1 MNELEIEA
9 RLDVPAEITPEIAGA
24 AEIPAEVCGPAELAG
39 TVDGPAAMEAQ
50 IDPAAE
56 LRGGIEVPAEMEV
69 MRGPK
74 GEKGDTGPAG
84 PQGPKGETGPQGPQ
98 GPKGETGSQGPQGET
113 GATGPEGPQGP
124 QGETGATG
132 ATGPQGP
139 TGATGPGVPNGGST
153 DDVLA
158 KLSGTDQDT
167 AWKSLKTLLLNLEH
181 PVGSLYWSSVST
193 DPGTIFGGTWVRVK
207 DTFILAAGDTY
218 AAGDTGGEATHKL
231 TADESGLKSHGH
243 SHALTLPTHKHSNT
257 HSHPAPKGGP
267 SNASTL
273 RSGTGN
279 YANST
284 GSGYGPWFG
293 SGYNSTAIAMQDYTG
308 NTGNNTASPS
318 IAGSITDASG
328 ASATNAHNNMPP
340 YKAFYCWERTA

>member
-9 RLDVPAEITPEIAGA
+9 RLDVPAEITPEIAGT
-24 AEIPAEVCGPAELAG
+24 AEIPAGMDAPAELAG

-98 GPKGETGSQGPQGET
+98 GPKGETGSQGPQGDPFTYDDFTPEQLAALTGPQGPQGPQGET

-167 AWKSLKTLLLNLEH
+167 AWKSLKSLLLNLEH

-193 DPGTIFGGTWVRVK
+193 SPATLFGGTWTRVK
-207 DTFILAAGDTY
+207 DRFILAAGDTY
-218 AAGDTGGEATHKL
+218 AAGATGGAATVTLTEAQ
-231 TADESGLKSHGH
+231 
-243 SHALTLPTHKHSNT
+243 LPEITGQARFLAGRGTSAGSRVNLVN
-257 HSHPAPKGGP
+257 S
-267 SNASTL
+267 
-273 RSGTGN
+273 RSGKFTTGD
-279 YANST
+279 YGST
-284 GSGYGPWFG
+284 TQNVVPVDGTASNKLKPYYLQFSFG
-293 SGYNSTAIAMQDYTG
+293 SGD
-308 NTGNNTASPS
+308 
-318 IAGSITDASG
+318 
-328 ASATNAHNNMPP
+328 AHNNMPP
-340 YKAFYCWERTA
+340 YKVYYCWERTA